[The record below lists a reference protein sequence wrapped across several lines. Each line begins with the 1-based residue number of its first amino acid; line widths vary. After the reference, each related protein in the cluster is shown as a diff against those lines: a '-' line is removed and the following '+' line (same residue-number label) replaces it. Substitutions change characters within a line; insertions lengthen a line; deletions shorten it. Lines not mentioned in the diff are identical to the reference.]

1 MNYHILWLKVEKNK
15 IKIKI
20 CFYKENSVLEVEIG
34 NNRLGILGIQGIKLL
49 VILMTYPSYE
59 CTTMNLQ
66 LV

>member
-1 MNYHILWLKVEKNK
+1 MNYHILWLIVEKNK